1 MHAGAASDARIWA
14 QAETLLPAQLQVL
27 QLDRLRATVKRVLD
41 GQPFGAQR
49 LTAAGLDAPEDV
61 TSLGDLARL
70 PFTSKA
76 DLRAHYPFGLL
87 AVGRDQLVRVH
98 ASSGTH
104 GKPTVVGYTRA
115 DLENWTELMARCM
128 TMAGVR
134 PGMTLHNAN
143 GYGLFTG
150 GLGFHQGGER
160 IGATVVPVSGGFTA
174 RQLLLLHDLGA
185 RVLIST
191 PSYALAIAQ
200 AIAEAGVTGLNLEL
214 GLLGGEPWTEAM
226 REQIERALGITAV
239 NFYGLSEMC
248 GPGVAAEGLARAAR
262 PGRPLRRRGHRRRRP
277 ACRTRHG
284 RGARLHHADQGGHA
298 AAPVPDRR
306 HRPAGH
312 RGLRLRPHHGPGDR
326 AARPSR
332 RHADR
337 ARGQHLPVAGRTR
350 AAERRRRGTALPPDR
365 GASRPAGRADA
376 RV

>member
-1 MHAGAASDARIWA
+1 MHAGAASDAQIWD
-14 QAETLLPAQLQVL
+14 QAETLPPPQLQAL
-27 QLDRLRATVKRVLD
+27 QLDRLRATVKRILD
-41 GQPFGAQR
+41 GQPFAAQR
-49 LTAAGLDAPEDV
+49 LTAAGLDAPEQL

-76 DLRAHYPFGLL
+76 DLRARYPFGLL

-185 RVLIST
+185 R
-191 PSYALAIAQ
+191 A
-200 AIAEAGVTGLNLEL
+200 
-214 GLLGGEPWTEAM
+214 
-226 REQIERALGITAV
+226 
-239 NFYGLSEMC
+239 
-248 GPGVAAEGLARAAR
+248 ARARPRAYWTAAR
-262 PGRPLRRRGHRRRRP
+262 
-277 ACRTRHG
+277 
-284 RGARLHHADQGGHA
+284 ADGPA
-298 AAPVPDRR
+298 AALTRR
-306 HRPAGH
+306 
-312 RGLRLRPHHGPGDR
+312 
-326 AARPSR
+326 SR
-332 RHADR
+332 
-337 ARGQHLPVAGRTR
+337 
-350 AAERRRRGTALPPDR
+350 
-365 GASRPAGRADA
+365 
-376 RV
+376 